1 MCCVI
6 APSKFQKYTVLL
18 IVVIWRG
25 VNKSTVKTLFLY
37 KKRKKKSKANNVI
50 ELVLDLWVYHGIDM
64 ITQRSARNYGHS
76 CPQSNLCSTFI
87 LNIPNDVLLAM
98 FHWPLISKFGA
109 TAFVFAPLQ
118 FKWVSVSSIHYT
130 YLLRNCHWS
139 LNKSGISTWLAL
151 FVLSIFCENCEC
163 V

>member
-87 LNIPNDVLLAM
+87 LNIPNDVLLA
-98 FHWPLISKFGA
+98 FTDLLFPSLEPQLSSLPRYNLNECLCPLYTIHISFG
-109 TAFVFAPLQ
+109 TAIGL
-118 FKWVSVSSIHYT
+118 
-130 YLLRNCHWS
+130 
-139 LNKSGISTWLAL
+139 
-151 FVLSIFCENCEC
+151 
-163 V
+163 